1 MKTLTLN
8 YLPESITRKDTW
20 LMNLIKQRVYIT
32 MGEIRHGRIKL
43 VDGALE
49 MLYGDNTGPLVTVEV
64 HDDRFY
70 TSLAAGG
77 AVWRFRGL
85 PSSLVDL

>member
-1 MKTLTLN
+1 
-8 YLPESITRKDTW
+8 
-20 LMNLIKQRVYIT
+20 

-64 HDDRFY
+64 MMTDFIQASPPAAQLALQRPTFKPCGPVI
-70 TSLAAGG
+70 SLMN
-77 AVWRFRGL
+77 
-85 PSSLVDL
+85 